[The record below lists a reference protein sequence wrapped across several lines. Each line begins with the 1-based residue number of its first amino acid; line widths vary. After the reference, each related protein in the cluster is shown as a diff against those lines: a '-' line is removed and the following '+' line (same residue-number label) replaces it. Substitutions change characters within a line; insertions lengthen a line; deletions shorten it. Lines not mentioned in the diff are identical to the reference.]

1 MLIANK
7 DTKAMEK
14 LKKSLEFDMK
24 DLGAVNKILGDKKK
38 KGQR

>member
-14 LKKSLEFDMK
+14 LKSLEFDMK